1 MSAAAASTAAFDVT
15 GIGNAIVDVL
25 AEASDE
31 FLQLNQLD
39 KGAMMLIDAQRA
51 LELQRKM
58 SSTVEQSGGSAG
70 NTLAGLASLGGTGAY
85 IGKVK
90 DDEMGRIFAN
100 DLKKL
105 GTRFDTAPAQTDAAT
120 GRCLILVTPDAQRTL
135 NTYLGAAVELGPDD
149 VDPAIIAQSQVT
161 YLEGYLFDP
170 PHAREAFIKAAR
182 IAHDAGR
189 KVSLSLSDGFCVA
202 RHRQA
207 FQDLVA
213 DHVDL
218 LFANESEIL
227 SLYETH
233 DFAEAARTVRGKCEV
248 AILTRSAK
256 GSVVLQGAES
266 FEVPAHPVAHVV
278 DTTGA
283 GDLYAAGYLWGYTRG
298 LSAPKCATAGS
309 IAAAEVISHFGARP
323 LVELKHLV
331 DHLD

>member
-1 MSAAAASTAAFDVT
+1 MSTAALSPAAFDVT

-25 AEASDE
+25 AQASDD
-31 FLQLNQLD
+31 FLELHQLD

-58 SSTVEQSGGSAG
+58 TNTVEQSGGSAG
-70 NTLAGLASLGGTGAY
+70 NTMAGLASLGGKGAY

-90 DDEMGRIFAN
+90 DDEMGRVFSQ
-100 DLKKL
+100 DLKNL
-105 GTRFDTAPAQTDAAT
+105 GTRFDTPPAQTEAAT

-149 VDPAIIAQSQVT
+149 VDEQVIAHSQVT

-170 PHAREAFIKAAR
+170 PHAREAFVKAAR

-202 RHRQA
+202 RHRHA

-218 LFANESEIL
+218 LFANETEIL
-227 SLYETH
+227 SLYETD
-233 DFAEAARTVRGKCEV
+233 DFAEAARTVRGKCEL

-256 GSVVLQGAES
+256 GSVVLQGSQA
-266 FEVPAHPVAHVV
+266 FEVPAHPVPHVV

-283 GDLYAAGYLWGYTRG
+283 GDLYAAGFLWGYTRG
-298 LSAPKCATAGS
+298 ISPAKCATAGS
-309 IAAAEVISHFGARP
+309 IAAAEVIGHFGARP
-323 LVELKHLV
+323 QVALKDLVG
-331 DHLD
+331 HLD

>member
-1 MSAAAASTAAFDVT
+1 MSISAASNAPLDVT

-31 FLQLNQLD
+31 FLVENRLD
-39 KGAMMLIDAQRA
+39 KGAMMLIDAQRV

-58 SSTVEQSGGSAG
+58 TNTVEQSGGSAG
-70 NTLAGLASLGGTGAY
+70 NTLAGLASLGGKGAY

-90 DDEMGRIFAN
+90 DDALGRVFSG

-105 GTRFDTAPAQTDAAT
+105 GTRFDTPPTQAEAST
-120 GRCLILVTPDAQRTL
+120 GCCLILVTPDAQRTL
-135 NTYLGAAVELGPDD
+135 NTYLGAAVELGPQD
-149 VDPAIIAQSQVT
+149 VDPQVIAHSQVT

-170 PHAREAFIKAAR
+170 PHAREAFVKAAR
-182 IAHDAGR
+182 IAHEAGR

-218 LFANESEIL
+218 LFANETEIL
-227 SLYETH
+227 SLYETS
-233 DFAEAARTVRGKCEV
+233 DFAEAARIVRGKCEL

-256 GSVVLQGAES
+256 GSVVLQGSET
-266 FEVPAHPVAHVV
+266 FEVPAHPVPHVV

-283 GDLYAAGYLWGYTRG
+283 GDLYAAGFLWGYTRG
-298 LSAPKCATAGS
+298 LAPARCATAGA

-323 LVELKHLV
+323 QVALKALVE
-331 DHLD
+331 HLD

>member
-1 MSAAAASTAAFDVT
+1 MSAAAPSSAAFDVT

-31 FLQLNQLD
+31 FLVENKLD
-39 KGAMMLIDAQRA
+39 KGAMMLIDAERA

-58 SSTVEQSGGSAG
+58 TNTVEQSGGSAG
-70 NTLAGLASLGGTGAY
+70 NTLAGLASLGGKGAY

-90 DDEMGRIFAN
+90 DDELGRVFSR
-100 DLKKL
+100 DLKLL
-105 GTRFDTAPAQTDAAT
+105 GTRFETAAAQTDAST

-149 VDPAIIAQSQVT
+149 VNPELIAHSQVT

-170 PHAREAFIKAAR
+170 PHAREAFVKAAR

-207 FQDLVA
+207 FQELVA

-218 LFANESEIL
+218 LFANETEIL
-227 SLYETH
+227 SLYETD
-233 DFAEAARTVRGKCEV
+233 DFAQAARTVRGKCEV

-256 GSVVLQGAES
+256 GSVILQGSET

-283 GDLYAAGYLWGYTRG
+283 GDLYAAGFLWGYTRG
-298 LSAPKCATAGS
+298 LTPAHCATAGA

-323 LVELKHLV
+323 LVQLKTLV
-331 DHLD
+331 EHLD